1 MLQNTRK
8 LNTRLYIG
16 YILVC
21 SLFLSTQTFMFN
33 TSTIKASAQEYNKVE
48 VETIEI
54 KQSYMLAEAP
64 EVVVIENTLVP
75 AEEIISNDVPTVNPV
90 DIAGNVEDAVIEHA
104 SYIAENYVPESPLT
118 DEELDLLARV
128 IHAESGNQDE
138 KGKRLVADTVL
149 NRMAYNDASIRA
161 IVYAEGQFSTAPI
174 LYNADNT
181 PTEEELQI
189 AFEESISQIDYEVY
203 YFRTGHYHACGH
215 PAFQW
220 GAHYFSNV

>member
-1 MLQNTRK
+1 MLKTIRQ
-8 LNTRLYIG
+8 LNTKLYIAF
-16 YILVC
+16 IVVC
-21 SLFLSTQTFMFN
+21 AISIFVQMFSVN
-33 TSTIKASAQEYNKVE
+33 TVKASAQESLKYQPSKIE
-48 VETIEI
+48 VETVEVQDIHRMAEPTTIEYTTELLPREI
-54 KQSYMLAEAP
+54 YE
-64 EVVVIENTLVP
+64 EVT
-75 AEEIISNDVPTVNPV
+75 TVNPS
-90 DIAGNVEDAVIEHA
+90 DILSNVEDTVMEHVN
-104 SYIAENYVPESPLT
+104 YIAENYEPESPLT

-149 NRMAYNDASIRA
+149 NRMAYNNADIHSI
-161 IVYAEGQFSTAPI
+161 IYADGQFSTAPI